1 MAAPEALE
9 TNYYAESMSVE
20 QEEVNSPNCV
30 QIMFDAFLVFY
41 NRVIDNTL
49 GYGIVVE
56 DEDHEDQDED
66 EKLTLEEIETIAELN
81 AELEKLTDETKQC
94 IVELE
99 WYMQKYPDDVRLKE
113 QLAPIAEEVHRAL
126 DEVRDEDEV
135 EDEGNGVQEAE

>member
-41 NRVIDNTL
+41 NRVIDSTL
-49 GYGIVVE
+49 GYAIVVE
-56 DEDHEDQDED
+56 DETQDQNET
-66 EKLTLEEIETIAELN
+66 LTLEEIETIAELN

-113 QLAPIAEEVHRAL
+113 QLAPIAAEVHRAL
-126 DEVRDEDEV
+126 DEVRDEV